1 MQRFAQ
7 PYDLF
12 PSPCRFSFVVV
23 SLLLYPGHWALRG
36 KGCLCVG
43 TTRRRRY
50 KYLCC
55 LCKHR
60 GVPIALFPIHHNV
73 FMYYSFLF
81 HLRSSLMN
89 APLGSGAR
97 GSAECRPASSK
108 KGGERD
114 SSIDEWS
121 GIVKDERFH
130 MLQNLSQLAE
140 DFGQGRAPGRRASN
154 PARRIRPFGGGH

>member
-1 MQRFAQ
+1 MMIGSARGLHH
-7 PYDLF
+7 YLF
-12 PSPCRFSFVVV
+12 PVPTHVSPTQSATHIEMEE
-23 SLLLYPGHWALRG
+23 G
-36 KGCLCVG
+36 
-43 TTRRRRY
+43 
-50 KYLCC
+50 
-55 LCKHR
+55 
-60 GVPIALFPIHHNV
+60 
-73 FMYYSFLF
+73 
-81 HLRSSLMN
+81 SLMN